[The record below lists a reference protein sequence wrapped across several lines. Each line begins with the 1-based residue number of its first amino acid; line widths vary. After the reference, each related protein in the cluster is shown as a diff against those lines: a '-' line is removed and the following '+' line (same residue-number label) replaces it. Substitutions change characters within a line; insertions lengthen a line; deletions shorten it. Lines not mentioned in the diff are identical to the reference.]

1 MFDNILEGGNIAALY
16 YFRAVM
22 IRTLL
27 ITLLIFTANIASAQ
41 WVDSMEQ
48 CLDINLKEIDFKK
61 QPKEYA
67 YFRVAYK
74 AENGYWRVR
83 MYYFDTKSLRF
94 EGTFSEYIKDSFQVR
109 EGLCTEYYRN
119 GNVRSTGKFLH
130 DTKVGLHRSY
140 YYTGIPMDSTFYKIN
155 GMPYHKSYE
164 WSSNGS
170 LRFYGEYD
178 PGGSGAGNVTGYYK
192 DSIVKYIGQYAAGHH
207 RDSIWSY
214 YNKDGSLLGIDV
226 FDNGELLSYETYDST
241 GAKVNCEND
250 SLMPDPVYNVNVGLA
265 KNIRYPMSAVEND
278 QEGTA
283 HINFTVSEEGVLEDF
298 YIEKSTGYY
307 ILDNEAM
314 RVIKL
319 LPKWSPGLE
328 RCRPVR
334 VSYTLPV
341 TFMIGFK

>member
-1 MFDNILEGGNIAALY
+1 MFDNILEGSNIAALY

-27 ITLLIFTANIASAQ
+27 ITLLLFTANIASAQ

-83 MYYFDTKSLRF
+83 MYYFDTKTLYY
-94 EGTFSEYIKDSFQVR
+94 EGTFSEYINDSFQVR
-109 EGLCTEYYRN
+109 EGLCTGYYRN

-140 YYTGIPMDSTFYKIN
+140 YYTGIPMDSTYYKIN
-155 GMPYHKSYE
+155 GLPYHKAYK
-164 WSSNGS
+164 WSHKGS
-170 LRFYGEYD
+170 LTTYAEFDRE
-178 PGGSGAGNVTGYYK
+178 GSGKGVVKGYYE
-192 DSIVKYIGQYAAGHH
+192 DSSIKYSGQYAAGNH

-226 FDNGELLSYETYDST
+226 YDNGELLSYENYDST

-250 SLMPDPVYNVNVGLA
+250 TIMSDPGYNVNSYLA
-265 KNIRYPMSAVEND
+265 KNVRYPNDAKENGQD
-278 QEGTA
+278 GSVY
-283 HINFTVSEEGVLEDF
+283 INFIVSEEGILHDF
-298 YIEKSTGYY
+298 YIEKSSGYY
-307 ILDNEAM
+307 SLDNEAM

-319 LPKWSPGLE
+319 LPKWNPGLE
-328 RCRPVR
+328 FCRPIHIW
-334 VSYTLPV
+334 YTLPV
-341 TFMIGFK
+341 TFRLE

>member
-1 MFDNILEGGNIAALY
+1 
-16 YFRAVM
+16 M

-27 ITLLIFTANIASAQ
+27 ITLLLLAANIASAQ

-83 MYYFDTKSLRF
+83 MYYFDTKTLRF
-94 EGTFSEYIKDSFQVR
+94 EGTYSEYIKDSFQVR

-119 GNVRSTGKFLH
+119 GNIRRIGKFLH
-130 DTKVGLHRSY
+130 DIPIGLHRGY
-140 YYTGIPMDSTFYKIN
+140 YYTGVSMDSVYYKIS
-155 GMPYHKSYE
+155 GIPYHKAYR
-164 WSSNGS
+164 WSSKGS
-170 LRFYGEYD
+170 LISYAEFDR
-178 PGGSGAGNVTGYYK
+178 GGSGVGVENGYYE
-192 DSIVKYIGQYAAGHH
+192 DSSIKYSGQYAAGYH

-214 YNKDGSLLGIDV
+214 YNKDGSLKGIDV
-226 FDNGELLSYETYDST
+226 YDKGELLNYENYDSD
-241 GAKVNCEND
+241 GVKVNCEND
-250 SLMPDPVYNVNVGLA
+250 SLMSDPGYNVNVGLA
-265 KNIRYPMSAVEND
+265 KNIRYPMSALEND
-278 QEGTA
+278 EEGTA
-283 HINFTVSEEGVLEDF
+283 YINFSISEEGVLDDF

-307 ILDNEAM
+307 RLDNEAM

-328 RCRPVR
+328 HCRPVR
-334 VSYTLPV
+334 VWHTLPV